1 MQAFARNCRN
11 QSPDAKGE
19 AQAAKTVRREY
30 QRRDW
35 DGSTRSSVEGPV
47 MGLERRGR
55 VRLSYYW
62 NNWKQDDVNGYDKQA
77 VSNR

>member
-1 MQAFARNCRN
+1 
-11 QSPDAKGE
+11 
-19 AQAAKTVRREY
+19 
-30 QRRDW
+30 
-35 DGSTRSSVEGPV
+35 

>member
-1 MQAFARNCRN
+1 MLYDDTDK
-11 QSPDAKGE
+11 DAGE
-19 AQAAKTVRREY
+19 
-30 QRRDW
+30 
-35 DGSTRSSVEGPV
+35 
-47 MGLERRGR
+47 R